1 MFLDLKL
8 RSKDTITF
16 TVFYMAS
23 TGPVKTRPWM
33 TRLRRADGG
42 RAVQRAVGC
51 VCASSLGRREGSGAA
66 SSVAANG
73 CVSAS
78 SLGRA
83 GRQRGQRVYPR
94 RSLVRLG

>member
-33 TRLRRADGG
+33 TRLRQADGG
-42 RAVQRAVGC
+42 RVVQPAVGAAGGR
-51 VCASSLGRREGSGAA
+51 VHVHVVVRSLGRQQ
-66 SSVAANG
+66 
-73 CVSAS
+73 
-78 SLGRA
+78 
-83 GRQRGQRVYPR
+83 RQLINQET
-94 RSLVRLG
+94 RLG

>member
-33 TRLRRADGG
+33 TRLQRADGG
-42 RAVQRAVGC
+42 WVVQWVVRCVRVVVRA
-51 VCASSLGRREGSGAA
+51 SGRQWGSTVHDSVRVRESIIL
-66 SSVAANG
+66 
-73 CVSAS
+73 SAS
-78 SLGRA
+78 
-83 GRQRGQRVYPR
+83 GQAAEAARKSR
-94 RSLVRLG
+94 DEIRLG

>member
-33 TRLRRADGG
+33 TRLQRADGG
-42 RAVQRAVGC
+42 WVVQWVVGC
-51 VCASSLGRREGSGAA
+51 VRVVVRASVHGSVWVRE
-66 SSVAANG
+66 
-73 CVSAS
+73 
-78 SLGRA
+78 
-83 GRQRGQRVYPR
+83 RGQAAEAARKSR
-94 RSLVRLG
+94 DEIRLG

>member
-42 RAVQRAVGC
+42 RAVQRAVCMGGI
-51 VCASSLGRREGSGAA
+51 GRAY
-66 SSVAANG
+66 
-73 CVSAS
+73 
-78 SLGRA
+78 GRA
-83 GRQRGQRVYPR
+83 GKGIGVLCCTYGVCSATQPCVATGAMPR
-94 RSLVRLG
+94 